1 MNDERIIAVTQD
13 CRSHSGNLNG
23 NKEITPWKSWLLYSL
38 SRRERVEFHL
48 SRPRA
53 ANILKVGIFDVC
65 VRIPVRI
72 CGGGG
77 VCNVCGGVEFTVE
90 IESKIC

>member
-1 MNDERIIAVTQD
+1 MD
-13 CRSHSGNLNG
+13 HSGNLNG
-23 NKEITPWKSWLLYSL
+23 NKEITPWKSCLLYSL
-38 SRRERVEFHL
+38 SRREKVEFHL

-77 VCNVCGGVEFTVE
+77 VCNVCVRIDVR
-90 IESKIC
+90 IETKQ

>member
-1 MNDERIIAVTQD
+1 MNYNVRINSHTRLPQPAVLYLAMD
-13 CRSHSGNLNG
+13 
-23 NKEITPWKSWLLYSL
+23 ITPWKSCLLYSL

-77 VCNVCGGVEFTVE
+77 VCNVCVRIDVR
-90 IESKIC
+90 IETKQ

>member
-1 MNDERIIAVTQD
+1 MDGSQ
-13 CRSHSGNLNG
+13 
-23 NKEITPWKSWLLYSL
+23 WKSEWKQGNNPVEIMSPLLSL
-38 SRRERVEFHL
+38 SRREKVEFHL

-53 ANILKVGIFDVC
+53 ANILEVGIFDVC

-77 VCNVCGGVEFTVE
+77 VCNVCVRVDVR
-90 IESKIC
+90 IETKQ